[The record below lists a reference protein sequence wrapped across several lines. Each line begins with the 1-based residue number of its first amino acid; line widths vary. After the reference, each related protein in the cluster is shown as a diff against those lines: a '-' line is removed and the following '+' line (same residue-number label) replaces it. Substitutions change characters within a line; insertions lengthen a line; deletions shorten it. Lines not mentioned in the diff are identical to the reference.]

1 METYH
6 GLGIGNGV
14 CIGQARVVLPK
25 TYQKED
31 GESAATQSLQ
41 GRWAAFEA
49 ARARAAEALDALAK
63 GSRQSLGH
71 EQAEIF
77 EVQSMMLGDGGRW
90 SREGTSRRRP
100 VGLLHRWLRSLRA

>member
-41 GRWAAFEA
+41 VRWAAFEA

-63 GSRQSLGH
+63 GLKSPKPWQRAG
-71 EQAEIF
+71 
-77 EVQSMMLGDGGRW
+77 GD
-90 SREGTSRRRP
+90 
-100 VGLLHRWLRSLRA
+100 L